1 MRGWSR
7 TERAGRNTLS
17 VLPAHAG
24 MVPVVLVLG
33 ERAYS
38 APRACGDGQFRMRPE
53 RRFYLCS
60 PRMRGWSRPA
70 PYSTVT
76 LHWPQHHLLAQA
88 LHPEPVVAMAYSPA
102 LVPRQACKKVE
113 LPGNSGVQPGFGLE
127 QDRPFPTLIG
137 EPGAVRVDDDLTLVP
152 CWLAELFPCAVGG
165 FYLIP

>member
-1 MRGWSR
+1 MKLVLHAGKV
-7 TERAGRNTLS
+7 AGR
-17 VLPAHAG
+17 
-24 MVPVVLVLG
+24 LG
-33 ERAYS
+33 
-38 APRACGDGQFRMRPE
+38 
-53 RRFYLCS
+53 CS

-88 LHPEPVVAMAYSPA
+88 LHPEQVVAMAYSPA